1 MTKPT
6 TTMYENFLDSLYN
19 ESPKAAFQLEAMR
32 YSLAA
37 ETGLNEKDALE
48 VCVRIV
54 AAGRQAYPARSYA
67 KRTRPTRTGL
77 PTRS

>member
-6 TTMYENFLDSLYN
+6 TTMYQNFLDSLYN

-37 ETGLNEKDALE
+37 ETGLNERDALE

-54 AAGRQAYPARSYA
+54 AGPRRQQYQPVIRRELINQGA
-67 KRTRPTRTGL
+67 TT
-77 PTRS
+77 